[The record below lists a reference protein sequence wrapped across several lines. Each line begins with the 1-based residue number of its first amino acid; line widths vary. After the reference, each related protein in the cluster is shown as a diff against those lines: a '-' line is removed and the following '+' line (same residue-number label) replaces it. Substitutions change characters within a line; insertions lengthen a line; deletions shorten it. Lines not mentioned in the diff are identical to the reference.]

1 MSQKNLPLLK
11 FITPILLHRFES
23 FFESFNFKSLVN
35 HLFFFNRSPEEI
47 NIDKLYGILIN
58 TVGKW
63 TAFGYQFSLKLFRH
77 WFSIKKINDHYY
89 NLDSQLKKPEV
100 IGNEADVCCYLK
112 SKLAENNTELLLVV
126 DKQVAEDRSWE
137 NRMLE
142 NEK

>member
-1 MSQKNLPLLK
+1 M
-11 FITPILLHRFES
+11 ILL
-23 FFESFNFKSLVN
+23 
-35 HLFFFNRSPEEI
+35 NRSPEEI

-63 TAFGYQFSLKLFRH
+63 NAFGYQFSLKLFRH
-77 WFSIKKINDHYY
+77 WFSIKKINENYY

-126 DKQVAEDRSWE
+126 EQQVAEDRSWE
-137 NRMLE
+137 NRILE
-142 NEK
+142 KEK

>member
-1 MSQKNLPLLK
+1 ML
-11 FITPILLHRFES
+11 
-23 FFESFNFKSLVN
+23 
-35 HLFFFNRSPEEI
+35 NRSPEEI

-63 TAFGYQFSLKLFRH
+63 NAFGYQFSLKLFRH
-77 WFSIKKINDHYY
+77 WFSIKKINDNYY

-100 IGNEADVCCYLK
+100 IGNEADVCSYLK

-126 DKQVAEDRSWE
+126 DQQVAEDRSWE

-142 NEK
+142 K